1 MQTTK
6 ALAMAKETTSERK
19 TYRREDGALMVEI
32 RPGQFINEELAA
44 LIRQSSPDASMQA
57 TPATRQR
64 RQRMTKRQ

>member
-1 MQTTK
+1 
-6 ALAMAKETTSERK
+6 MAKETTSERN

-32 RPGQFINEELAA
+32 RPGQFFNEELAA
-44 LIRQSSPDASMQA
+44 NLGLIRQSSPDASMQA